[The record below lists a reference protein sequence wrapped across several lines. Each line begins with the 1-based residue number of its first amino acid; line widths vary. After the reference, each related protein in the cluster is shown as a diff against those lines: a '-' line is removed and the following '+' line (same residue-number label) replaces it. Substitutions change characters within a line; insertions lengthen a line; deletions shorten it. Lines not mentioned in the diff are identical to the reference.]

1 MPKAALE
8 KRVTIRLSGPLL
20 RRLKDAAEADSRS
33 VPSVI
38 RKVLGKHV
46 PGIVPAR
53 SNIENEPQT
62 GREMTP

>member
-1 MPKAALE
+1 MSKAALK

-20 RRLKDAAEADSRS
+20 RRLEAAAEADSRPVAS
-33 VPSVI
+33 II

-46 PGIVPAR
+46 PSIGPAR